1 MLRFVSTATNMGAT
15 ASASSARCASGTA
28 MCSASSAALSSATF
42 FADADLV
49 PAIVSAVV
57 RDRIVPRDVPR
68 SRICLGS
75 NEAAPGAARL
85 DTSQRKSENWVP
97 SSAEDST
104 PPPG

>member
-1 MLRFVSTATNMGAT
+1 
-15 ASASSARCASGTA
+15 

-68 SRICLGS
+68 SFFCATGS

-85 DTSQRKSENWVP
+85 GYVT
-97 SSAEDST
+97 AEVRELGAELGIAPRDA
-104 PPPG
+104 PPG